1 MPTMLDLI
9 GQVMRGEV
17 PPPPIATL
25 IGFTLVSAE
34 AGRAVIEF
42 EATERH
48 ANPMGTLHG
57 GVFCDIADAAMGMA
71 YASRLDEGETFTTLE
86 LKMSFIR
93 PVWAGKLRAEGR
105 VLEGGRTIGLVECHV
120 RDARDRLV
128 AHATSTC
135 MTLRGEQA
143 SGR

>member
-1 MPTMLDLI
+1 MLARIQSHL
-9 GQVMRGEV
+9 RGEISG
-17 PPPPIATL
+17 PPVAGL
-25 IGFTLVSAE
+25 IGFKLTAI
-34 AGRAVIEF
+34 APG
-42 EATERH
+42 EATITLATGPQH

-57 GVFCDIADAAMGMA
+57 GILCDIADAAMGLA
-71 YASRLDEGETFTTLE
+71 YASNLAEGETFTTLE

-93 PVWAGKLRAEGR
+93 PVWTGKLRAEGR
-105 VLEGGRTIGLVECHV
+105 VLDGGRTIGLVECHI

-143 SGR
+143 AGR